1 MNIFITG
8 IGSGLGEALAK
19 IYLEASEEVYAV
31 SRFCPK
37 SLEGFKN
44 LHFLP
49 LNLFAHEKI
58 EKSVS
63 DLIAGVDLDIAILN
77 AGMVGELKEMSETS
91 LHEIKTIM
99 DLNVW
104 ANKVILDLLKWHTVK
119 QVVAISSGASVS
131 GAKGWNGYALSKAA
145 LNMLIKLYAEE
156 MPNTHLTA
164 LAPGLIDTPMM
175 EHILKQ
181 DETRFPIVKRL
192 KESAR
197 LSPEDAGLLLIDSF
211 EKLLEYPSGSYLD
224 IRNLLQ
230 E

>member
-1 MNIFITG
+1 MMNIFITG

-19 IYLEASEEVYAV
+19 LYLEAGEEVYAV

-37 SLEGFKN
+37 KLQNFQN

-58 EKSVS
+58 EKAISA
-63 DLIAGVDLDIAILN
+63 LIAGVELDLAILN

-91 LHEIKTIM
+91 LHEINTIM

-104 ANKVILDLLKWHTVK
+104 ANKVILDLLKCHTVK

-131 GAKGWNGYALSKAA
+131 GVKGWNGYALSKAA
-145 LNMLIKLYAEE
+145 LNMLIRLYAEE
-156 MPNTHLTA
+156 MPNSHLSA

-181 DETRFPIVKRL
+181 DEKRFPVLKRL
-192 KESAR
+192 KNSSR
-197 LSPEDAGLLLIDSF
+197 LSPDDAATLLSDNF
-211 EKLLEYPSGSYLD
+211 PRLLEFPSGSYID
-224 IRNLLQ
+224 IRNL
-230 E
+230 